1 MRKTVYG
8 IGLLSVT
15 LLLALGF
22 YVSYRHN
29 SSDMEPTSPQTVE
42 AENAMQTRYH
52 IGMHE
57 GTIIV
62 RLEDG
67 SVFETTD
74 ITWDSLPASVQKDIA
89 DGYVLE
95 SKQELYSFLENYS
108 S

>member
-8 IGLLSVT
+8 IGLLTVT

-22 YVSYRHN
+22 YVSYRYN
-29 SSDMEPTSPQTVE
+29 ISSTEPISPQTVE
-42 AENAMQTRYH
+42 AENTMQTRYH
-52 IGMHE
+52 IGIHE

-95 SKQELYSFLENYS
+95 SKQELYCFLENYS

>member
-22 YVSYRHN
+22 YVSYRHTI
-29 SSDMEPTSPQTVE
+29 SGTESAPQTLE
-42 AENAMQTRYH
+42 AENTIQTRYH
-52 IGMHE
+52 VGMHE

-89 DGYVLE
+89 EGYVLE

>member
-8 IGLLSVT
+8 IGLLTVT

-29 SSDMEPTSPQTVE
+29 ISDTESAPQILE
-42 AENAMQTRYH
+42 AENTIQTRYH
-52 IGMHE
+52 IGIHE